1 MITHDDV
8 LAHFQH
14 ELPPI
19 SLVSA
24 YEDPALG
31 LPDGG
36 ADVFIPD
43 WHVLGPADAAQYPH
57 SGFKQAEA
65 LEAFLFSLHRLKTAQ
80 HADGNK
86 VRVWH
91 MGDMVDEWRSLQPGD
106 AGARI
111 DGICGAFPNV
121 FDLLTSSFPRG
132 LGAEILAGNHD
143 FQLFSLPQWRK
154 ARFRIVGDA
163 AHGQMM
169 VLHGDVFDW
178 IEALPDDIQAAV
190 VRLAKSYVSPTH
202 DLSVQT
208 QAEAVDKVNA
218 RLSRS
223 DVPIA
228 PPHPG
233 LGVPAG
239 DQPTGLAARNVI
251 DGDRVKT
258 KFWDPAKK
266 LVKVLNEEGFSI
278 RLMVIGHTHYARI
291 ARGAQAGGPFVLM
304 DCGAWV
310 DKCILPGETS
320 PVLCAQFGVR
330 IGNALRIYQ
339 VGHAAA

>member
-19 SLVSA
+19 TLVSA

-31 LPDGG
+31 LPNGG

-80 HADGNK
+80 HADGNE

-121 FDLLTSSFPRG
+121 FDLLTSSIPRG

-178 IEALPDDIQAAV
+178 IEALPDDSAVRTCDCTSSTLMRPPGPLPFTRAMSTPSSRASRRTDGAAGAAGPAGV
-190 VRLAKSYVSPTH
+190 SSVGAGACGARAPRLMSTTSPRFGFETS
-202 DLSVQT
+202 SVCC
-208 QAEAVDKVNA
+208 ASGSSA
-218 RLSRS
+218 RPLSRS
-223 DVPIA
+223 SA
-228 PPHPG
+228 PF
-233 LGVPAG
+233 
-239 DQPTGLAARNVI
+239 LAA
-251 DGDRVKT
+251 
-258 KFWDPAKK
+258 
-266 LVKVLNEEGFSI
+266 
-278 RLMVIGHTHYARI
+278 
-291 ARGAQAGGPFVLM
+291 
-304 DCGAWV
+304 V
-310 DKCILPGETS
+310 D
-320 PVLCAQFGVR
+320 
-330 IGNALRIYQ
+330 
-339 VGHAAA
+339 AAAGSRD